1 MGRPR
6 YLAESG
12 QASLEYAAVTAAL
25 LVVAMGL
32 GALWHF
38 GSEGGFGLI
47 ARAHASHA
55 LAAQGGVI
63 DVLLY

>member
-55 LAAQGGVI
+55 LASQGGVI